1 MKALIKFLLVCYLF
15 SAAYVQA
22 IEIKGLFEVEVSAL
36 SQSRED
42 RNAALREAMSI
53 VLNRLM
59 VGDNISQDTTVKTAL
74 DNAASYVDQYQ
85 YELNVDAKAGSDMRV
100 MRVAFNEEMLVEL
113 MRSSSLAIWNEIRD
127 EVLVWVVV
135 EKFGRRAILDV
146 DQNVEIEQ
154 ALQAAAKL
162 KGIPILLPLM
172 DLEEKQKVL
181 VADVLSAYPKK
192 LMQASERYDVAA
204 ILSGKLRKQRG
215 RWSSEWTLSFN
226 SKVEQWTVPCLDLA
240 ENLATA
246 FQGVYKPLATFYSVK
261 ADQGG
266 LDEVVLKVA
275 GISGMTA
282 ETNIKSYLRKLPMV
296 SSVKWV
302 RVDQG
307 LHVFQLKT
315 SGTQAA
321 LQEYIALGRE
331 LREKG
336 VDMHD
341 NSLLYELRRQ

>member
-15 SAAYVQA
+15 SAAIVQA
-22 IEIKGLFEVEVSAL
+22 IEVKGLFEVEVAAL

-53 VLNRLM
+53 VLNRLV
-59 VGDNISQDTTVKTAL
+59 VGDNINQDATVKIAL

-85 YELNVDAKAGSDMRV
+85 YELNVNAKAGSDMRI
-100 MRVAFNEEMLVEL
+100 MRVAFNEEMLMEL
-113 MRSSSLAIWNEIRD
+113 MRSSSLAIWNEMRD
-127 EVLVWVVV
+127 EVLVWLVV
-135 EKFGRRAILDV
+135 EQFGQRAILDI
-146 DQNVEIEQ
+146 DKNRQIEQ

-162 KGIPILLPLM
+162 KGVPILLPLM

-181 VADVLSAYPKK
+181 VADVLSAYPEK
-192 LMQASERYDVAA
+192 LMKASERYDVAA
-204 ILSGKLRKQRG
+204 ILSGKLLKQR
-215 RWSSEWTLSFN
+215 RCWSSEWTLSFN
-226 SKVEQWTVPCLDLA
+226 NKIAQWTVPCLDLA
-240 ENLATA
+240 ANLAVA
-246 FQGVYKPLATFYSVK
+246 FQGAYKPLASFYAVK
-261 ADQGG
+261 ADQVGMG
-266 LDEVVLKVA
+266 TVMLKVA

-302 RVDQG
+302 QVEQG
-307 LHVFQLKT
+307 RHVFQLKIT
-315 SGTQAA
+315 GTQVA
-321 LQEYIALGRE
+321 LQEYLALGRE

-341 NSLLYELRRQ
+341 NSLLYELREQ